1 MGYSPR
7 GSKES
12 DVTERLHLHLHFHP
26 RKLLGNPSGTN
37 ILMEESRVCPRHE
50 LGPQKCTVVSK
61 NPASEV
67 REAWCPILALLLAGW
82 VTLEKSLNL
91 SGPHFLHL

>member
-1 MGYSPR
+1 
-7 GSKES
+7 
-12 DVTERLHLHLHFHP
+12 
-26 RKLLGNPSGTN
+26 
-37 ILMEESRVCPRHE
+37 MEESRVCPRHE

-91 SGPHFLHL
+91 SGPHFLHCDMKLMTITLTAEREVRAKASHEHLLAN